1 MFLALPSRSQHF
13 FFLLPSSFLAIILIF
28 DIHLFSIYLYPAS
41 SVISVNL
48 GCPSSLT
55 IGCHF
60 STKKIR
66 FTGPLWQVDIVSL
79 STQGVAV
86 ATNKGRSF
94 RQLFQSFQSFWM
106 QYHFLLGIFHD
117 YQIHSVFKDGF
128 LSFAFCDLQFLPHRA
143 TSHIVELCFNGRVI
157 FCVETKQLFPG
168 IDGVF

>member
-1 MFLALPSRSQHF
+1 MLSQSQAGQSLKSNVKIWESGVLRFHTFHKRILFILSSPASTTNKKRVYTVNVPCLALTFSTC

-66 FTGPLWQVDIVSL
+66 FTGPLW
-79 STQGVAV
+79 
-86 ATNKGRSF
+86 
-94 RQLFQSFQSFWM
+94 
-106 QYHFLLGIFHD
+106 
-117 YQIHSVFKDGF
+117 
-128 LSFAFCDLQFLPHRA
+128 
-143 TSHIVELCFNGRVI
+143 
-157 FCVETKQLFPG
+157 
-168 IDGVF
+168 